1 MFAKELERRQKMAK
15 ASAAED
21 SPSTS
26 TEKTAAQPAAAA
38 SEPPRQAY
46 KDAPSSTPQLD
57 KGRALSSEGLEGLIP
72 RARILL
78 QLGVTFFLG
87 FLPFIAVVGGLF
99 GALYFVRILL
109 YSSLF
114 LSCESLFMWNQ
125 GNLDRCL
132 DCYDNE
138 YPPCDIRT
146 RNQLDN
152 SQCHSMLCSSVS
164 SEGPVS

>member
-26 TEKTAAQPAAAA
+26 TEKPAAQPAAAA

-99 GALYFVRILL
+99 GALYFGFGDQFIHGGEASQSVPAYVDPYALL
-109 YSSLF
+109 LENY
-114 LSCESLFMWNQ
+114 N
-125 GNLDRCL
+125 DP
-132 DCYDNE
+132 Y
-138 YPPCDIRT
+138 YPTSP
-146 RNQLDN
+146 
-152 SQCHSMLCSSVS
+152 SQ
-164 SEGPVS
+164 